1 MKDLDKI
8 DKTIERLEGA
18 LGNLKK
24 EDAQGRV
31 YVVGT
36 LVNYDGKLGVVTDLN
51 TTAKDPAGSTVDIRL
66 DSGKVIEKV
75 SVTSSALQ
83 LLRS

>member
-1 MKDLDKI
+1 MNDLDKI
-8 DKTIERLEGA
+8 DKAIERLQGA
-18 LGNLKK
+18 LDNIQK
-24 EDAQGRV
+24 ENAQGRV

-36 LVNYDGKLGVVTDLN
+36 VVTYKDKLGVVTDLN

-75 SVTSSALQ
+75 PVDSSI
-83 LLRS
+83 LRLFRS

>member
-1 MKDLDKI
+1 MDDLDKI
-8 DKTIERLEGA
+8 DKTIEKLEGA
-18 LGNLKK
+18 LDNLQK
-24 EDAQGRV
+24 ESAQGRV

-36 LVNYDGKLGVVTDLN
+36 LITYQGKLGVVTDLN

-75 SVTSSALQ
+75 PVASSVLQ